1 MNRHILHLVK
11 FINTAL
17 GFMTCLYLITKS
29 QGSFAF
35 LLCLFITY
43 INVTID
49 EILKRTD

>member
-11 FINTAL
+11 FLNTAF

-29 QGSFAF
+29 QGAFAF

-43 INVTID
+43 INMTID
-49 EILKRTD
+49 EILKRTN